1 MTRVAHSVASL
12 AALLIAA
19 SAWAQQPQQPQQL
32 EPLPEPPPPPPG
44 LELDPALEPQVT
56 ITKKGEDTVEEYR
69 ANGQLYMIKVTPPHG
84 VPYYLYDD
92 VGNGDFTRRDAQDAG
107 VRVPKWVIKRW

>member
-1 MTRVAHSVASL
+1 MKKLQKGFTLIELMIVVAIIGIL
-12 AALLIAA
+12 AAIAI
-19 SAWAQQPQQPQQL
+19 PQFT
-32 EPLPEPPPPPPG
+32 EY
-44 LELDPALEPQVT
+44 
-56 ITKKGEDTVEEYR
+56 TKKGEDTVEEYR
-69 ANGQLYMIKVTPPHG
+69 VNGQLYMIKVTPPHG

>member
-1 MTRVAHSVASL
+1 MPRIQDF
-12 AALLIAA
+12 AALLLAVTA
-19 SAWAQQPQQPQQL
+19 SAWAQQQPPKL

-44 LELDPALEPQVT
+44 MELDAEQEPQVT
-56 ITKKGEDTVEEYR
+56 IVKKGEDTVEEYR
-69 ANGQLYMIKVTPPHG
+69 VNGQLYMIKVTPPHG

-92 VGNGDFTRRDAQDAG
+92 VGNGDFMRRDAHDGG